1 MTHLHDGSE
10 AAPERALGPAPD
22 AAARAPALVDA
33 RQSLGAARLD
43 DLFPEG
49 PAFRSSLV
57 TFSVLLALASFI
69 ASFGLYQDSV
79 ASIIGAMVVAPL
91 GGAIMAF
98 AGALVTARSRWQWIT
113 GAQVLLGS
121 VAVIGIGFLVSL
133 VMPDILELTPSLD
146 ARTSPGLLDLGV
158 ALAAGAAG
166 AYVAARRTGTDALPG
181 VAIAVALVPP
191 LATVGICLEL
201 GRPDDAAGAL
211 LLFVTNFA
219 AIVVAACVVF
229 TLFGAA
235 PSREMLRERHRVRN
249 GFVAAVIALVI
260 IAIPLAVT
268 GVQRAGEWVRATTGA
283 PYVRA
288 WVGDRDLD
296 VREWSVDGEKVTLVL
311 AGPDAPADPQPLAAD
326 LATAFG
332 ASVELEIEYVPTE
345 RERVEAAP

>member
-1 MTHLHDGSE
+1 MTAPPPSSDP
-10 AAPERALGPAPD
+10 AAPPAPSP
-22 AAARAPALVDA
+22 AAAPGLVDA
-33 RQSLGAARLD
+33 RQSLGAAKLD

-57 TFSVLLALASFI
+57 TFSVLLVLASFI

-98 AGALVTARSRWQWIT
+98 AGALVTARSRWQWMT
-113 GAQVLLGS
+113 GAEVLLGS
-121 VAVIGIGFLVSL
+121 VAVIVIGFLVSF

-158 ALAAGAAG
+158 ALTAGAAG
-166 AYVAARRTGTDALPG
+166 AYVAARRTGSDALPG

-211 LLFVTNFA
+211 FLFVTNFA

-229 TLFGAA
+229 TLTGAA

-268 GVQRAGEWVRATTGA
+268 GIQRATEWIRATTGA
-283 PYVRA
+283 PYVRE
-288 WVGDRDLD
+288 WVGDRDLH
-296 VREWSVDGEKVTLVL
+296 VREWSVEGNTVRLLL
-311 AGPDAPADPQPLAAD
+311 AGPDAPPDPQVLAAK
-326 LATAFG
+326 LAAAYGGPVTLE
-332 ASVELEIEYVPTE
+332 VEYAPTT

>member
-1 MTHLHDGSE
+1 LATPWQAS
-10 AAPERALGPAPD
+10 PPAPSP
-22 AAARAPALVDA
+22 ARAPAVVDG
-33 RQSLGAARLD
+33 RQSLGAAKLD
-43 DLFPEG
+43 DLFPEDK
-49 PAFRSSLV
+49 AFRASLL
-57 TFSVLLALASFI
+57 TFTVLLTLAAFI

-98 AGALVTARSRWQWIT
+98 AGALVTARSHWQWIT
-113 GAQVLLGS
+113 GLQVILGS
-121 VAVIGIGFLVSL
+121 LWVVVIGFFVSL
-133 VMPDILELTPSLD
+133 VLPDILELTPSLD
-146 ARTSPGLLDLGV
+146 ARTAPGLLDLGV

-166 AYVAARRTGTDALPG
+166 AFVTVRHTGSDALPG

-219 AIVVAACVVF
+219 AIVVAACIVF
-229 TLFGAA
+229 TLSGAV
-235 PSREMLRERHRVRN
+235 PSREMIRERSLVRN

-268 GVQRAGEWVRATTGA
+268 GIENARGWIRATTGA
-283 PYVRA
+283 PYVRE

-296 VREWSVDGEKVTLVL
+296 VREWTVAGDTVSLVL
-311 AGPDAPADPQPLAAD
+311 AGPDAPADPQALAAD
-326 LATAFG
+326 LAAAYGGPVT
-332 ASVELEIEYVPTE
+332 LEIDYVPTM
-345 RERVEAAP
+345 RARVQATP

>member
-1 MTHLHDGSE
+1 MTVSPPGPDSAPS
-10 AAPERALGPAPD
+10 AAPSPAPSPV
-22 AAARAPALVDA
+22 AAALPDA
-33 RQSLGAARLD
+33 RQSLGPATLD

-49 PAFRSSLV
+49 PAFRASLI
-57 TFSVLLALASFI
+57 TFSVLLTLASFI

-98 AGALVTARSRWQWIT
+98 AGALVTARSRWQWVT
-113 GAQVLLGS
+113 GAQVILGS
-121 VAVIGIGFLVSL
+121 AAVVAIGFVVSFVL
-133 VMPDILELTPSLD
+133 PDILELTPSLD
-146 ARTSPGLLDLGV
+146 ARTAPGLLDLGV

-166 AYVAARRTGTDALPG
+166 AYVAVRHTGSDALPG

-211 LLFVTNFA
+211 LLFITNFA
-219 AIVVAACVVF
+219 AIVVAACIVF
-229 TLFGAA
+229 TLSGAV
-235 PSREMLRERHRVRN
+235 PSREMIRERSLVRN

-268 GVQRAGEWVRATTGA
+268 GIENARGWIRATTGA
-283 PYVRA
+283 PYVRE

-296 VREWSVDGEKVTLVL
+296 VREWTVAGDTVSLVL
-311 AGPDAPADPQPLAAD
+311 AGPDAPADPQALAAD
-326 LATAFG
+326 LAAAYGGPVT
-332 ASVELEIEYVPTE
+332 LEIDYVPTM
-345 RERVEAAP
+345 RARVQATP